1 MGYAAAPDT
10 TDVSN
15 SNTPGATDPTNPV
28 VLAYYRVVAQMSRN
42 GKPRFTATNAY
53 SGDNGRAA
61 ILNDAAG
68 VY

>member
-28 VLAYYRVVAQMSRN
+28 VRPTTAWW
-42 GKPRFTATNAY
+42 PR
-53 SGDNGRAA
+53 
-61 ILNDAAG
+61 
-68 VY
+68 